1 MKLSQNQK
9 KTILFIVLSV
19 LLHLGL
25 FGMPWPN
32 FKLKMKAPLVVE
44 RIILDKEDKK
54 QVVDATDTPQDQ
66 TPPKESEYLSKYN
79 QSVEEETKAVKV
91 GKTQNS
97 APSTPA
103 PAKKQLSMADLG
115 LKPQILEKPRKPS
128 AISPSSTTDDYLPN
142 TQEGAQ
148 TALNTREFQFY
159 SYFERIKDRLRM
171 YWEPELQGR
180 VDKIYAKGK
189 NLGEQDLITKL
200 NITLSKQGELSK
212 IQIVRNSGIEDVD
225 EAALKA
231 FEKAAPFPNPPSGM
245 IEKDGTVRLTWSFVV
260 ETKGMSNIFVF
271 LSRR

>member
-1 MKLSQNQK
+1 MKLSKNKK
-9 KTILFIVLSV
+9 KTIIFIVLSL

-25 FGMPWPN
+25 FSMRWPS
-32 FKLKMKAPLVVE
+32 FSPKIKAPMIVE

-54 QVVDATDTPQDQ
+54 QVVDATEPPQDQ

-79 QSVEEETKAVKV
+79 QSVEEETKAAKI

-97 APSTPA
+97 IPSTPA
-103 PAKKQLSMADLG
+103 PAKKLMSLSDLG
-115 LKPQILEKPRKPS
+115 LKPKILEKPRKPS
-128 AISPSSTTDDYLPN
+128 AVSPAPTTDDYLPN
-142 TQEGAQ
+142 IQEGAQ

-200 NITLSKQGELSK
+200 NIILSKQGELSK
-212 IQIVRNSGIEDVD
+212 VQIVRNSGIEDVD
-225 EAALKA
+225 EAAVKA

-245 IEKDGTVRLTWSFVV
+245 IEKDGKVYLTWSFVV
-260 ETKGMSNIFVF
+260 ETRGMSNIFVF

>member
-1 MKLSQNQK
+1 MKLSQNKK
-9 KTILFIVLSV
+9 KTIIFIVLSV
-19 LLHLGL
+19 LLHIAF
-25 FGMPWPN
+25 FGAPWPS
-32 FKLKMKAPLVVE
+32 FKLKTKAPLVVE

-54 QVVDATDTPQDQ
+54 QVVDATEPPQDQ
-66 TPPKESEYLSKYN
+66 TPPKDSEYLSKYN
-79 QSVEEETKAVKV
+79 QSVEEETKAAKI
-91 GKTQNS
+91 GKTKNS
-97 APSTPA
+97 IPATPA
-103 PAKKQLSMADLG
+103 PVKKLMTLSDLG
-115 LKPQILEKPRKPS
+115 LKPKILEKPRKPS

-142 TQEGAQ
+142 TQEGTQ

-180 VDKIYAKGK
+180 VDRIYAKGK

-245 IEKDGTVRLTWSFVV
+245 IEKDGTVHLTWSFVV
-260 ETKGMSNIFVF
+260 ETRGMSNIFVF

>member
-9 KTILFIVLSV
+9 KTILFILLSL
-19 LLHLGL
+19 LLHVAL
-25 FGMPWPN
+25 FGLPWPT
-32 FKLKMKAPLVVE
+32 FKLKTQAPLVVE

-54 QVVDATDTPQDQ
+54 QVVDATEPPADQ

-79 QSVEEETKAVKV
+79 QSVEEETKAAKI
-91 GKTQNS
+91 GKTQNLT
-97 APSTPA
+97 PQTPA
-103 PAKKQLSMADLG
+103 PAKKPLSLADLG
-115 LKPQILEKPRKPS
+115 LKPQVLEKPRKPS
-128 AISPSSTTDDYLPN
+128 AVSPSSATDDYLPKV
-142 TQEGAQ
+142 QEGTQ

-189 NLGEQDLITKL
+189 SLGEQDLITKL
-200 NITLSKQGELSK
+200 NIILSTKGELSK

-225 EAALKA
+225 DAAVKA
-231 FEKAAPFPNPPSGM
+231 FERAAPFPNPPSGM
-245 IEKDGTVRLTWSFVV
+245 IEKDGNVYLTWSFVV
-260 ETKGMSNIFVF
+260 ETRGLSNIFVF